1 MSPTCNEIQTNVT
14 HIVIQYV
21 AFVSKFHI
29 KWELFHRFT
38 FIKVNNC
45 VDSPS
50 YNGNECDHRL
60 TDNDTTSDKFENTKE
75 VIGAFVVV
83 IVGFTTT

>member
-29 KWELFHRFT
+29 QWELFHRFT
-38 FIKVNNC
+38 FIKLNNC

-60 TDNDTTSDKFENTKE
+60 TDNDTSDKFENTKG